1 MENMLLVSR
10 ARSLVV
16 LLTGTMAVAALSPG
30 PSRLQQAS
38 QRTPL
43 QLFDAMMPVIGH
55 PRCVNCH
62 HGVDPISGRG
72 HGGGRVDIS
81 MDTTRQPPRSMQS
94 CNDGGCHDEATVPN
108 LRNTPGVEWH
118 QPNRGQS
125 FFGKS
130 DKQLCAL
137 LADFVMFM
145 GQGPA
150 RAHIAR
156 DTLIGFAFVG
166 TAAGAATNAAP
177 PPMTRRQFVD
187 SFTVW
192 MNQGQASC
200 DAEGTITRDEAVD
213 TDTTWH
219 VGHIDYRLEQ
229 TGRRNV
235 TITLSGGEFHS
246 IALAHGS
253 VKLTTT
259 QNLQN
264 AAGLPCTLIS
274 RGLTLYDGSTSGLA
288 QVTIK
293 DTVIFTSTPARAPD
307 KDYRIDIKLPPET
320 IRHSET
326 DAVEDLCGS
335 ILQPAKP
342 SAQQVSYRSNTFSI
356 EGHLVHPF
364 RNLTGGCDKFVK
376 SEDVASSDTQNNV
389 FECLRFAHVG
399 NHDPPWLMQNEA
411 ATSYHDGTSI
421 PFRVTTSW
429 NLKYHP

>member
-1 MENMLLVSR
+1 VRWLILR
-10 ARSLVV
+10 ATGARSVV
-16 LLTGTMAVAALSPG
+16 ALLAGTMAVTALSPV
-30 PSRLQQAS
+30 PSHRQQAP

-43 QLFDAMMPVIGH
+43 QLFQAMMPVIGH

-62 HGVDPISGRG
+62 HGVDPISGQG
-72 HGGGRVDIS
+72 HGGGRVDTS
-81 MDTTRQPPRSMQS
+81 MDTTRQPPRRVQD
-94 CNDGGCHDEATVPN
+94 CNDGGCHDDASGPD
-108 LRNTPGVEWH
+108 EWH

-125 FFGKS
+125 FSGKS

-156 DTLIGFAFVG
+156 DTLIGFAFAG
-166 TAAGAATNAAP
+166 TAAGAATSAAP

-200 DAEGTITRDEAVD
+200 DAEGTITRDEKVD
-213 TDTTWH
+213 TDTTWQ
-219 VGHIDYRLEQ
+219 VGHIEYRLEQ
-229 TGRRNV
+229 DGERHV
-235 TITLSGGEFHS
+235 TLTLRGGEFHS
-246 IALAHGS
+246 IAIVHGT
-253 VKLTTT
+253 VTLTTT
-259 QNLQN
+259 QHLEN
-264 AAGLPCTLIS
+264 AAGRPCTLTS
-274 RGLTLYDGSTSGLA
+274 RGLTTYDGSTSGLA
-288 QVTIK
+288 QVTIT
-293 DTVIFTSTPARAPD
+293 DAVIFTSTPARAPD

-326 DAVEDLCGS
+326 DAVADLCGS
-335 ILQPAKP
+335 ILQPADP
-342 SAQQVSYRSNTFSI
+342 SAQQVNYRSNTFSI

-376 SEDVASSDTQNNV
+376 TEDVASSDVQNNV